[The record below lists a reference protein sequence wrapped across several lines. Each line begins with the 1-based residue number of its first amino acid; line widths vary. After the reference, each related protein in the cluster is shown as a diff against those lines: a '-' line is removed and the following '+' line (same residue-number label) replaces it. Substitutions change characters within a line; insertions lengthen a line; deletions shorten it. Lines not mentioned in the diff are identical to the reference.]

1 MRSIER
7 QDESYADIDRE
18 VEDIIKSFGTM
29 LTDIPYDDYDD
40 VDDYDDPLG
49 DDEYFDQ
56 ILSGD
61 YDDSDVLDML
71 VDPLDEFGTEYLND
85 KFYAA
90 SVDADYDSEMYV
102 DVEEEYE

>member
-40 VDDYDDPLG
+40 VDEVPFDYEEPDDTLY
-49 DDEYFDQ
+49 DSLAFDE
-56 ILSGD
+56 
-61 YDDSDVLDML
+61 
-71 VDPLDEFGTEYLND
+71 EYLND

-90 SVDADYDSEMYV
+90 SVDSDYDSEYYT
-102 DVEEEYE
+102 EEEYE

>member
-40 VDDYDDPLG
+40 DVDEVPFDYEEPDDTLY
-49 DDEYFDQ
+49 DSLAFDE
-56 ILSGD
+56 
-61 YDDSDVLDML
+61 
-71 VDPLDEFGTEYLND
+71 EYLND

>member
-40 VDDYDDPLG
+40 VDEVSFDYEEPD
-49 DDEYFDQ
+49 
-56 ILSGD
+56 
-61 YDDSDVLDML
+61 DVLYDSFAF
-71 VDPLDEFGTEYLND
+71 DEEYLKD

-90 SVDADYDSEMYV
+90 SVDADYDSELY
-102 DVEEEYE
+102 VEEEYE